1 MSSVTYCQIS
11 TVLGKTGEMQCPG
24 SELNLNVGFLRSE
37 IKTSVNSSRLQDF
50 GGGGGGGG
58 EDLAFEKI
66 IRSHC
71 NYIMLPLM

>member
-24 SELNLNVGFLRSE
+24 SELNLNVGFLKSE
-37 IKTSVNSSRLQDF
+37 IKTSVNSSGSRTS
-50 GGGGGGGG
+50 GGGGG

-66 IRSHC
+66 FRSHC